1 MTFKLFQWPRW
12 MPVSRPSQVPTQVSD
27 RVPNPVPGQVS
38 GQAPKPMPVAFFGMA
53 VGTLAWGHSW
63 QAAAQVWPLP
73 TVLVHLAMALGL
85 GLWGLLLLAYAR
97 SWWRT
102 PSTARTELD
111 LPVPSA
117 MAALLPVSTL
127 LAAITLKTLSPATAW
142 TLLGLGLLAQL
153 GLGLWLVGR
162 FWQGGRAPESVNAS
176 VYLPAVAQNFVA
188 ATALASFGWTTLA
201 SLFFGAGLFSWLA
214 LESMVMNRAATLT
227 APDAAQRPLQGI
239 QLAPA
244 VVGGLSYMALTSGP
258 PDLMA
263 HMLLGYGLYQ
273 ALLAARLLPWT
284 LQSGFAPSYWAF
296 SFGVMALATL
306 ALRIQARAPEE
317 ALWSLLTPVL
327 FGVANLVIA
336 TLLWRTLGLARQG
349 LLWPPAVA
357 VVPATP
363 TSIPNPTASKPEPA
377 RP

>member
-1 MTFKLFQWPRW
+1 MSLKRFLWPRW
-12 MPVSRPSQVPTQVSD
+12 VPAQAPGQDPTQ
-27 RVPNPVPGQVS
+27 
-38 GQAPKPMPVAFFGMA
+38 AMPVAFFGMA

-73 TVLVHLAMALGL
+73 PVLVHLAMALGL
-85 GLWGLLLLAYAR
+85 GLWVLLLLAYAHT
-97 SWWRT
+97 WWRA
-102 PSTARTELD
+102 PGAARAELK

-117 MAALLPVSTL
+117 MVALLPVSTL
-127 LAAITLKTLSPATAW
+127 LAAITLKTLAPAVAW
-142 TLLGLGLLAQL
+142 VLLGLGLVAQL
-153 GLGLWLVGR
+153 VLGLWLSGR
-162 FWQGGRAPESVNAS
+162 FWQGGRTPESINAS
-176 VYLPAVAQNFVA
+176 VYLLAVAQNFVA

-227 APDAAQRPLQGI
+227 PLDAAQRPLQGI

-273 ALLAARLLPWT
+273 ALLATRLLPWT
-284 LQSGFAPSYWAF
+284 TQAGFGPSYWAF
-296 SFGVMALATL
+296 SFGVMALATM
-306 ALRIQARAPEE
+306 ALRMQIRAPEE
-317 ALWSLLTPVL
+317 ALWQLLTPVL
-327 FGVANLVIA
+327 FGVANGVMA

-349 LLWPPAVA
+349 RLWPTAAPA
-357 VVPATP
+357 PA
-363 TSIPNPTASKPEPA
+363 SPNAAAPSPSPEHP
-377 RP
+377 

>member
-1 MTFKLFQWPRW
+1 LKKAQTMLLKHFSGSNS
-12 MPVSRPSQVPTQVSD
+12 MPASQPSALPD
-27 RVPNPVPGQVS
+27 
-38 GQAPKPMPVAFFGMA
+38 QAPKPMPVAFFGMA

-85 GLWGLLLLAYAR
+85 GLWALLLLAYAR
-97 SWWRT
+97 TWWRM
-102 PSTARTELD
+102 PSAARAELK

-117 MAALLPVSTL
+117 MAALVTVSTL
-127 LAAITLKTLSPATAW
+127 LAAISLKTLAPAVAW
-142 TLLGLGLLAQL
+142 VLLGLGLVAQL
-153 GLGLWLVGR
+153 GMSLWLSGR
-162 FWQGGRAPESVNAS
+162 FWQGGRAPESINAS
-176 VYLPAVAQNFVA
+176 VYLPTVAQNFVA

-214 LESMVMNRAATLT
+214 LESMVMGRAATLS
-227 APDAAQRPLQGI
+227 ALDAAQRPLQGI

-296 SFGVMALATL
+296 SFGIMALTTM
-306 ALRIQARAPEE
+306 ALRMQVRAPEE
-317 ALWSLLTPVL
+317 ALWPLLTPVL
-327 FGVANLVIA
+327 FGVANLVMA

-349 LLWPPAVA
+349 RLWPPAV
-357 VVPATP
+357 PAPPTP
-363 TSIPNPTASKPEPA
+363 AMAPPAATSAE
-377 RP
+377 R

>member
-1 MTFKLFQWPRW
+1 MSLKRFLRPRW
-12 MPVSRPSQVPTQVSD
+12 VPAQ
-27 RVPNPVPGQVS
+27 VPGQ
-38 GQAPKPMPVAFFGMA
+38 APTPAMPVAFFGMA

-85 GLWGLLLLAYAR
+85 GLWVLLLLAYAR
-97 SWWRT
+97 TWWRT
-102 PSTARTELD
+102 PSAARAELN

-127 LAAITLKTLSPATAW
+127 LAAITLKTLAPAVAW
-142 TLLGLGLLAQL
+142 LLLGLGLVAQL
-153 GLGLWLVGR
+153 VLGLWLVGR
-162 FWQGGRAPESVNAS
+162 FWQGGRPPESVNAS
-176 VYLPAVAQNFVA
+176 VYLLGVAQNFVA
-188 ATALASFGWTTLA
+188 ATASASFGWTTLA

-214 LESMVMNRAATLT
+214 LESMVMNRAATLN
-227 APDAAQRPLQGI
+227 ALDVAQRPLQGI
-239 QLAPA
+239 QLAPP

-284 LQSGFAPSYWAF
+284 TQAGFAPSYWAF

-306 ALRIQARAPEE
+306 ALRMQIRAPED
-317 ALWSLLTPVL
+317 ALWQLLAPVL
-327 FGVANLVIA
+327 FVVANGVMA

-349 LLWPPAVA
+349 RLWPTA
-357 VVPATP
+357 VPAHP
-363 TSIPNPTASKPEPA
+363 SATAPFPKPEQP
-377 RP
+377 

>member
-1 MTFKLFQWPRW
+1 MSFKHFQRPRW
-12 MPVSRPSQVPTQVSD
+12 MPVSRPSQVPDQVPS
-27 RVPNPVPGQVS
+27 
-38 GQAPKPMPVAFFGMA
+38 QAPQTMPVAFFGMA

-63 QAAAQVWPLP
+63 HAAAQVWPLP
-73 TVLVHLAMALGL
+73 TVLVNLAMALGL
-85 GLWGLLLLAYAR
+85 GLWVLLLLAYAR
-97 SWWRT
+97 TWWRT
-102 PSTARTELD
+102 PSAARAELN

-127 LAAITLKTLSPATAW
+127 LAAITLKTLAPATAW

-153 GLGLWLVGR
+153 GLGLWWVGR

-214 LESMVMNRAATLT
+214 LESMVMNRAATLNALEAT
-227 APDAAQRPLQGI
+227 QRPLQGI

-284 LQSGFAPSYWAF
+284 LQSGFTPGYWAF

-317 ALWSLLTPVL
+317 ALWALLTPVL

-336 TLLWRTLGLARQG
+336 TLLWRTLDLARQG
-349 LLWPPAVA
+349 RLWPPAVA

-363 TSIPNPTASKPEPA
+363 NPNPNPNPTALKP
-377 RP
+377 

>member
-1 MTFKLFQWPRW
+1 MSLKSFLRPCWVPGQAPAQVPGQAPTQA
-12 MPVSRPSQVPTQVSD
+12 MPVS
-27 RVPNPVPGQVS
+27 
-38 GQAPKPMPVAFFGMA
+38 FFGMA

-73 TVLVHLAMALGL
+73 PVLVHLAMALGL
-85 GLWGLLLLAYAR
+85 GLWVLLLLAYAHT
-97 SWWRT
+97 WWRA
-102 PSTARTELD
+102 PGAARAELK

-117 MAALLPVSTL
+117 MVALLPVSSL
-127 LAAITLKTLSPATAW
+127 LAAITLKTLAPAVAW
-142 TLLGLGLLAQL
+142 VLLGLGLVAQL
-153 GLGLWLVGR
+153 VLGLWLSGR
-162 FWQGGRAPESVNAS
+162 FWQGGRAPESINAT

-227 APDAAQRPLQGI
+227 PLDAAQRPLQGI

-273 ALLAARLLPWT
+273 ALLATRVLPWT
-284 LQSGFAPSYWAF
+284 TQAGFGPSYWAF
-296 SFGVMALATL
+296 SFGVMALATM
-306 ALRIQARAPEE
+306 ALRMQIRAPEE
-317 ALWSLLTPVL
+317 ALWQLLTPVL
-327 FGVANLVIA
+327 FGVANGVMA

-349 LLWPPAVA
+349 RLWPTA
-357 VVPATP
+357 VPAP
-363 TSIPNPTASKPEPA
+363 ASPNAAAPSPRPEHP
-377 RP
+377 

>member
-1 MTFKLFQWPRW
+1 MSLKRFQWHRW
-12 MPVSRPSQVPTQVSD
+12 MPVSRPSQVPSQVPD
-27 RVPNPVPGQVS
+27 QPY
-38 GQAPKPMPVAFFGMA
+38 KTMPVAFFGMA

-102 PSTARTELD
+102 PSTARAELD

-127 LAAITLKTLSPATAW
+127 LAAITLKTLAPATAW
-142 TLLGLGLLAQL
+142 TLLGLGLVAQL

-284 LQSGFAPSYWAF
+284 LQSGFTPGYWAF

-306 ALRIQARAPEE
+306 ALRMQVRAPEE

-327 FGVANLVIA
+327 FGVANLVMA

-349 LLWPPAVA
+349 RLFPPPLTPLPLAPLPLAPPSVA
-357 VVPATP
+357 PAASATTVP
-363 TSIPNPTASKPEPA
+363 
-377 RP
+377 